1 MEVNMH
7 QFENHHL
14 LDMGDKA
21 HQGEEVIIMRDGQPW
36 LRLLPCPDYTPPP
49 PKSFK
54 ELEDEWWANLSP
66 EAKAF
71 WSDPEV
77 QEALTEA
84 VMEPW
89 AYLPEREL
97 CADCRAKYRADCEA
111 KYQKAL
117 ARAAK
122 GGD

>member
-1 MEVNMH
+1 MKVDMR
-7 QFENHHL
+7 QVENHHL
-14 LDMGDKA
+14 LDMGDAA

-36 LRLLPCPDYTPPP
+36 LRLTPCPDYTPPP

-66 EAKAF
+66 EDKAF

-97 CADCRAKYRADCEA
+97 CADCLAKYRKDTRKDAA
-111 KYQKAL
+111 A
-117 ARAAK
+117 AAAK

>member
-7 QFENHHL
+7 QFESHHL
-14 LDMGDKA
+14 PNMGDKA

-36 LRLLPCPDYTPPP
+36 LRLTPCPDYTPPP
-49 PKSFK
+49 PVKSRE
-54 ELEDEWWANLSP
+54 ELWAKAWEKMSP

-97 CADCRAKYRADCEA
+97 CADCRAKYRKDTRKDAA
-111 KYQKAL
+111 PA
-117 ARAAK
+117 AAK
-122 GGD
+122 GGS

>member
-1 MEVNMH
+1 MKVNMR
-7 QFENHHL
+7 QVENHHL

-97 CADCRAKYRADCEA
+97 CADCRAKYRKDTRKESAGA
-111 KYQKAL
+111 A
-117 ARAAK
+117 AAK

>member
-1 MEVNMH
+1 MKVNMR
-7 QFENHHL
+7 QVENHHL

-36 LRLLPCPDYTPPP
+36 LRLTPCPDYTPPP

-122 GGD
+122 GGS